1 MRIKTGWAAHTDGTR
16 KHGKLQNIVA
26 VWITWKEVRG

>member
-16 KHGKLQNIVA
+16 KHGKIAEYCGNLDYLD
-26 VWITWKEVRG
+26 GG